1 MSALEGLSSTEAA
14 RLLEQLGPNDFAR
27 QDTGSVWRTLVGQL
41 KGTMFWLLL
50 AAAIVS
56 SLIGEQLDAA
66 AIAAIL
72 LINVVVGFVQEF
84 RAEKSIHALRAL
96 AAPHARVL
104 RDGHVVD
111 IEAVKVVPGDLLVLE
126 AGDVIAADAA
136 LVEAHQLQTSEAILT
151 GESTAVAKSL
161 TPKPDPVFMGTSV
174 MTGTARARVTAT
186 GPRTEM
192 GKIAGLLAGA
202 EEPATPLQ
210 KQLDKVGKLL
220 VLACIGIV
228 ALVAAL
234 GLWRG
239 DKWSEVAL
247 TAISLAVAAVP
258 EGLATIVTVALAVGI
273 RRMAKRHVIV
283 RHLHAVETLGAATVI
298 CTDKTG
304 TLTTG
309 VMALR
314 QTHGADEKALLY
326 AAAAVC
332 DAEYSQDPARPSTG
346 DSTELAILAA
356 AAKQGIVREQLEQAT
371 PRVETVPFDSERKFM
386 AISRADGKVYF
397 KGAVDVLASRFSNRP
412 ADLDAQNEALTTAG
426 LRVLAVATG
435 TQGLE
440 GPLEYVGLLGL
451 ADPPRAEAIAAVA
464 SARGAGIRTVMITG
478 DHEGTARA
486 IAKELGIL
494 EGEAPGRPVVYARA
508 TAGDKLKIV
517 RELKAAGEVVAM
529 TGDGVNDSPALRE
542 AHIGIA
548 MGITGSQVS
557 REAADMV
564 LTDDNYAS
572 IVAAVEEGRGI
583 FENIRKTLTYLLGGN
598 LGELLVMFVAAL
610 IGMPVPLLPLQ
621 LLWINLVTDGLPSL
635 MLVFDPAPTSALARP
650 PRRAGASI
658 LGRREWL
665 FIVAVG
671 VLEATT
677 ALAVYAWAVSALGL
691 AQARTMAF
699 CVLVFSQT
707 FRALS
712 ARDNEQIFWRTG
724 IFTNRGLLWV
734 VALTFALQLALVE
747 LEVTRTL
754 FKLAPLTLAQLGL
767 TVALGLLVVTVIELT
782 KLVLAARRRH
792 RPAPAAV
799 DK

>member
-1 MSALEGLSSTEAA
+1 MQTPAGLSTAEAA
-14 RLLEQLGPNDFAR
+14 RLLREAGPNEFDR
-27 QDTGSVWRTLVGQL
+27 HNTRTVWNTLLGQL
-41 KGTMFWLLL
+41 KGTMFWLLVV
-50 AAAIVS
+50 AAGVS
-56 SLIGEQLDAA
+56 SAIGEQVDAV

-72 LINVVVGFVQEF
+72 VINTVVGFLQEY

-96 AAPHARVL
+96 AAPRARVL

-111 IEAVKVVPGDLLVLE
+111 IEAMNVVPGDLMVLE
-126 AGDVIAADAA
+126 AGDVVPADGE

-151 GESTAVAKSL
+151 GESVPVRKSAGS
-161 TPKPDPVFMGTSV
+161 KPDSVFMGTSV
-174 MTGTARARVTAT
+174 MTGLARAWVRAT

-192 GKIAGLLAGA
+192 GKIAGLLAA
-202 EEPATPLQ
+202 AQDPTTPLQ
-210 KQLDKVGKLL
+210 KQLEKVGRLL
-220 VLACIGIV
+220 VFACVGIV
-228 ALVAAL
+228 AVVAAL

-239 DKWSEVAL
+239 EPLMEVAL

-273 RRMAKRHVIV
+273 QRMARRNVIV

-314 QTHGADEKALLY
+314 QTRGTDEKALLY
-326 AAAAVC
+326 AAAAAS
-332 DAEYSQDPARPSTG
+332 DAEYSEDPARPSTG

-356 AAKQGIVREQLEQAT
+356 AAKVGITREKIEVQA
-371 PRVETVPFDSERKFM
+371 PRLQVVPFDSERKFM
-386 AISRADGKVYF
+386 AIGRADGRVYF
-397 KGAVDVLASRFSNRP
+397 KGAVEVLAPRCSDRP
-412 ADLDAQNEALTTAG
+412 ADLLEQNDQLAGAG
-426 LRVLAVATG
+426 LRVLAVAIG
-435 TQGLE
+435 TQGLD
-440 GPLEYVGLLGL
+440 GPLDYQGLLGL
-451 ADPPRAEAIAAVA
+451 ADPPRPEAIEAVEK
-464 SARGAGIRTVMITG
+464 ARAAGIRTVMVTG
-478 DHEGTARA
+478 DHATTARA

-494 EGEAPGRPVVYARA
+494 EGEVPGRPAVYARA

-548 MGITGSQVS
+548 MGKTGSQVS

-583 FENIRKTLTYLLGGN
+583 FENIRKALTYLLGGN
-598 LGELLVMFVAAL
+598 LGELLVMFGAAL
-610 IGMPVPLLPLQ
+610 VGLPVPLLPLQ

-635 MLVFDPAPTSALARP
+635 MLVFDKPPQSVLTRE
-650 PRRAGASI
+650 PRRPGAAM

-671 VLEATT
+671 VLEATM
-677 ALAVYAWAVSALGL
+677 ALAVFVWAAAALSV
-691 AQARTMAF
+691 AHARTMAF
-699 CVLVFSQT
+699 CVIVFSQT

-712 ARDNEQIFWRTG
+712 ARDNQKIFWRTG

-734 VALTFALQLALVE
+734 VGLTLVLQVALVE
-747 LEVTRTL
+747 LPFTRAL
-754 FKLAPLTLAQLGL
+754 FKLAPLTASQLALTCGLGL
-767 TVALGLLVVTVIELT
+767 VVVTLIELA
-782 KLVLAARRRH
+782 KLALEARRRGL
-792 RPAPAAV
+792 A
-799 DK
+799 DS